1 MKKTTVFLIGLLTV
15 LLTFSIN
22 CFAQGAE
29 LDFSAKNKT
38 ISVSLDDENE
48 FVNISVMP
56 IEFYEKSKLTQEELE
71 SGCVILKTVKTEQG
85 VLSDETQLQD
95 GFPVETYVLE
105 LSGKNV
111 YKRIFVNS
119 QNVVLEA
126 VSSQFGD
133 SENAQ
138 KLLKDNLAQLGF
150 NSAVF
155 NKYSG
160 KITELL
166 KYYDD
171 VYDDFADSYL
181 LAEGVTLAKEGEMTF
196 KEMLS
201 LYGGIISYDLENTFS
216 ALDEDTKKEFEIVA
230 KKQEFKN
237 KKFEEVFGDIKILA
251 SINANG
257 KKAGE
262 ELLKFLEENDVDLDD
277 YDDLSSYNKDI
288 VLGEVTS
295 SKYESVEDL
304 IDSFTEIT
312 NEYSDSKGGSS
323 GGGGGGGKSSG
334 GSSFSAAPVTEEE
347 QKQMFSDV
355 KNHWAKADIE
365 KMATEGIVG
374 GFLDGTFKPEGKIT
388 RAEFAKII
396 CKVLNL
402 GETSG
407 DKFIDVGEKAW
418 FAPFVYAANEHGL
431 INGVA
436 ENLFAPD
443 ENITREDATVIL
455 YRLLAKEGVAFDAK
469 ASFADSEFISDYARD
484 AVAYLA
490 ADGIIKGS
498 NGAFNPK
505 NNLTRAEAVTLISR
519 ISAYIK

>member
-29 LDFSAKNKT
+29 LGFSAENKT

-56 IEFYEKSKLTQEELE
+56 TEFYEKSELTQEELE

-85 VLSDETQLQD
+85 VLIDETQLQD
-95 GFPVETYVLE
+95 DFPVGTYVLE
-105 LSGKNV
+105 TCGKNV

-119 QNVVLEA
+119 QNAVLEA

-133 SENAQ
+133 SKNAQ
-138 KLLKDNLAQLGF
+138 QLLKDNLAQLGF

-155 NKYSG
+155 NKYAG
-160 KITELL
+160 EITELL

-171 VYDDFADSYL
+171 VYDDFADSFL
-181 LAEGVTLAKEGEMTF
+181 LAEGVTLAKKGEMTF

-201 LYGGIISYDLENTFS
+201 FYGGIISYDLENTFS
-216 ALDEDTKKEFEIVA
+216 ALDEDAKKEFEIVA

-237 KKFEEVFGDIKILA
+237 KKFEEVFDDIKILA

-277 YDDLSSYNKDI
+277 YEDLSSYNKDV

-312 NEYSDSKGGSS
+312 EEYSESKGGSS
-323 GGGGGGGKSSG
+323 GGGGGGKSSG

-365 KMATEGIVG
+365 KMAAEGIVS
-374 GFLDGTFKPEGKIT
+374 GFSDGTFKPEGKIT

-396 CKVLNL
+396 CKVLSL
-402 GETSG
+402 SEASG
-407 DKFIDVGEKAW
+407 DKFTDVGEKTW
-418 FAPFVYAANEHGL
+418 FAPFVYAATEHGL

-436 ENLFAPD
+436 DNLFAPD

-455 YRLLAKEGVAFDAK
+455 YRLLAKEGVMFDAK

-490 ADGIIKGS
+490 ADGIIKGA

>member
-29 LDFSAKNKT
+29 LGFSAENKT

-56 IEFYEKSKLTQEELE
+56 TEFYEKSELTQEELE

-85 VLSDETQLQD
+85 VLIDETQLQD
-95 GFPVETYVLE
+95 DFPVGTYVLE
-105 LSGKNV
+105 TCGKNV

-119 QNVVLEA
+119 QNAVLEA
-126 VSSQFGD
+126 VSSQFAD

-138 KLLKDNLAQLGF
+138 QLLKDNLAQLGF

-155 NKYSG
+155 NKYAG
-160 KITELL
+160 EITELL

-171 VYDDFADSYL
+171 VYDDFADSFL

-201 LYGGIISYDLENTFS
+201 FYGGIISCDLENTFS
-216 ALDEDTKKEFEIVA
+216 ALDEDAKKEFEIVA

-237 KKFEEVFGDIKILA
+237 KKFEEVFDDIKILA

-277 YDDLSSYNKDI
+277 YEDLSSYNKDI

-312 NEYSDSKGGSS
+312 NEYSESKGGSS
-323 GGGGGGGKSSG
+323 GGGGGGKSSG

-365 KMATEGIVG
+365 KMAAEGIVS
-374 GFLDGTFKPEGKIT
+374 GFSDGTFKPEGKIT

-402 GETSG
+402 AEASG
-407 DKFIDVGEKAW
+407 DKFTDVGEKAW

-436 ENLFAPD
+436 DNLFAPD

-469 ASFADSEFISDYARD
+469 ASFTDSEFISDYARD

-490 ADGIIKGS
+490 ADGIIKGA